1 MPGTQYD
8 GPIIHDVDNILDD
21 ETLLTPTFPD
31 TVPDDDQTLDEEVL
45 DDDDQPDGTSRAD
58 KIKDLEEQL
67 KKLKKTDRN
76 QAKKKKVTCTK
87 CNTHNIYTHFYTT
100 LSA

>member
-1 MPGTQYD
+1 M
-8 GPIIHDVDNILDD
+8 DNNLDD
-21 ETLLTPTFPD
+21 EMLLTPTFPD

-45 DDDDQPDGTSRAD
+45 DDDDQPTGTSRSD

-67 KKLKKTDRN
+67 KKLKKTVRN

-87 CNTHNIYTHFYTT
+87 CKPTISSLISLLT
-100 LSA
+100 LSI